1 MDIASSIQKVTEE
14 IMIKL
19 AYSIS
24 KEYKIKNLCL
34 AGGVA
39 LNCVANG
46 KILKEN
52 IFDNIWVQPA
62 AGDAGGSLGA
72 ALALWHIDLRKER
85 KENFVDNM
93 NCSYLGP
100 EYSNK
105 EIENTLKEIGAN
117 YRSLSKEELLNF
129 TVENL
134 INGNA
139 IGWFQGKMEFGPRA
153 LGNRSIIGDARSP
166 DMQKKLNLKVKFRE
180 SFRPFAPSVLL
191 EDLNDWFDLETES
204 PYMLMVGKVKQDKL
218 IENINISK
226 SLKGLEK
233 LNLVRSKIPA
243 VTHVDNSARVQTV
256 TDKNGIY
263 YDLIKRFKDKTG
275 CPVIVNTSFN
285 VRGEPPV
292 NTPIDAYKCFMST
305 DLDLLIIGN
314 CVLEK
319 SEQIKFEL

>member
-52 IFDNIWVQPA
+52 IFDNIWIQPA

-117 YRSLSKEELLNF
+117 YRSLPKEELLNF

-139 IGWFQGKMEFGPRA
+139 IGWFQGK
-153 LGNRSIIGDARSP
+153 
-166 DMQKKLNLKVKFRE
+166 
-180 SFRPFAPSVLL
+180 
-191 EDLNDWFDLETES
+191 W
-204 PYMLMVGKVKQDKL
+204 
-218 IENINISK
+218 
-226 SLKGLEK
+226 SL
-233 LNLVRSKIPA
+233 
-243 VTHVDNSARVQTV
+243 VQ
-256 TDKNGIY
+256 
-263 YDLIKRFKDKTG
+263 
-275 CPVIVNTSFN
+275 
-285 VRGEPPV
+285 
-292 NTPIDAYKCFMST
+292 
-305 DLDLLIIGN
+305 
-314 CVLEK
+314 
-319 SEQIKFEL
+319 EL